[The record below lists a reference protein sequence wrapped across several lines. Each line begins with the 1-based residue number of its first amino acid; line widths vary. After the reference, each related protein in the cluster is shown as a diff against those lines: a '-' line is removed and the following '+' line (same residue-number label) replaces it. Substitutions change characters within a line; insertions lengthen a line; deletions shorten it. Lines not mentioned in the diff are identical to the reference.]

1 MLPRFLSGVS
11 PLALMAPEGTGG
23 GAAPGGGEPE
33 APAAI
38 PAAPAAEA
46 APAASAVA
54 PEAAAA
60 AAAPGTPETAAP
72 AADKP
77 AEPAA
82 PAAPARPEKE
92 FAPSLLDEAAKPTAE
107 PKPGEKP
114 TEPAK
119 PADKAADKPGD
130 GKPPATP
137 EPAAKPEPPA
147 PIEYAFTYP
156 EGVKPADL
164 DAERMG
170 AFTGI
175 LNESRVPPAAAQKML
190 DLHLDEVRRVEQAIT
205 DRQWDVFA
213 NTQKEWRDQTM
224 ADPEIGGSRH
234 ETALRTV
241 MSLIDAYGQR
251 FQGTKEPRNAEAI
264 AAERKEM
271 LDVFRATGA
280 ANNRL
285 ILGLLH
291 FAGDKF
297 REGSPRPAPP
307 PRAPNPNTGSRG
319 TGRYRN
325 TTPAG

>member
-1 MLPRFLSGVS
+1 MPLPRFLSGVS
-11 PLALMAPEGTGG
+11 PFALMAAEGGGG

-38 PAAPAAEA
+38 PAAPAA
-46 APAASAVA
+46 
-54 PEAAAA
+54 
-60 AAAPGTPETAAP
+60 TPETTP
-72 AADKP
+72 AAQPAGDKP

-82 PAAPARPEKE
+82 PAADAAPAKPEKE

-114 TEPAK
+114 PEPAKADEPAK
-119 PADKAADKPGD
+119 PADKAAEKPGD
-130 GKPPATP
+130 GKPPAKD

-213 NTQKEWRDQTM
+213 STQKEWRDQTM

-241 MSLIDAYGQR
+241 MSLVDAYGQR

-291 FAGDKF
+291 FAGDKL

-307 PRAPNPNTGSRG
+307 PRGPNPNTGSRG

-325 TTPAG
+325 TTPAS